1 MSPICI
7 LFQIVAAI
15 NIAAVEEG
23 SLQTA
28 TIDLTPALSRP
39 TGEGVFG
46 MDDFHV
52 VPYFSLGRG
61 GTRPYRRFPGHAGD

>member
-1 MSPICI
+1 MIAE

-15 NIAAVEEG
+15 NDAGVEEG

-28 TIDLTPALSRP
+28 TIALTPALSRP
-39 TGEGVFG
+39 SGEGVFG

-52 VPYFSLGRG
+52 VPDFSLGRR
-61 GTRPYRRFPGHAGD
+61 GTRPYQNGFLGHAGD